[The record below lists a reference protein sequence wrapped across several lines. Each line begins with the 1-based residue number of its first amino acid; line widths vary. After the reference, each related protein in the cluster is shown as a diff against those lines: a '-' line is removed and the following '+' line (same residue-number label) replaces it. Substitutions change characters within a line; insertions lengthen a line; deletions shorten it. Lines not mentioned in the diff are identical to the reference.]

1 MFRSVA
7 VLRRMDSMTDGTEM
21 EVSVSSAEEK
31 LDREKQKK
39 AAIAAKRREKIMKQ
53 MAHAQRNFI
62 ADNSELFESTST
74 ADLSRVTSDVE
85 MSSTTNLASRI
96 IALGPKRNDP
106 HIVSG
111 ASMYTCILCQ
121 EEEHVSVTG
130 RTIVVAAFIQKYS
143 CTLLNLEENLMFPF
157 FCHAYYFSV

>member
-106 HIVSG
+106 HNDVS
-111 ASMYTCILCQ
+111 Y
-121 EEEHVSVTG
+121 
-130 RTIVVAAFIQKYS
+130 
-143 CTLLNLEENLMFPF
+143 PF
-157 FCHAYYFSV
+157 